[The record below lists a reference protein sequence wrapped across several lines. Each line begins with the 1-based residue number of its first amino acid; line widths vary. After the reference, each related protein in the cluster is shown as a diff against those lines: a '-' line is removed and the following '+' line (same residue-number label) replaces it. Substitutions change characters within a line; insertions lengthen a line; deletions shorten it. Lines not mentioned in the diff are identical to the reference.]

1 MVLVREYCW
10 WRNAI
15 MNIRGD
21 GGLVEGCVGA
31 EGVRLYLIVFSN
43 FMNLYKNDKSGDHL
57 VKAGMEGRMRCF
69 VALFARVTSELH
81 RWS

>member
-1 MVLVREYCW
+1 MDARCE
-10 WRNAI
+10 
-15 MNIRGD
+15 
-21 GGLVEGCVGA
+21 GGLVEGCVAA
-31 EGVRLYLIVFSN
+31 EGACLYLIVFSN

-69 VALFARVTSELH
+69 VALFAIVTSELH

>member
-1 MVLVREYCW
+1 MNVRGE
-10 WRNAI
+10 
-15 MNIRGD
+15 
-21 GGLVEGCVGA
+21 GGLVEGCVAAGRA
-31 EGVRLYLIVFSN
+31 CLYLSVFSN